1 MAVTAFLL
9 RVFLYW
15 AFLIEHAD
23 VQTMNILLFS
33 LGTIVLYSIG
43 AVLQWMRIKGYNIS
57 RLFVLSLVSLG
68 AVFHAV
74 CLVFHIYT
82 PAGVVLNFFT
92 VGSLCGWAVVLIVLL
107 SSFKKPLDNIFAVL
121 LPWTALAVLCA
132 WLLRGSDDVVPNLTA
147 GIIFHIIISILA
159 YSTLTVAALQACLL
173 AYQEH
178 KLKHHAPGNI
188 FKVFPPMETME
199 HLLFEFILAG
209 MILLTASMI
218 SGFVFFSDLMIHHL
232 SHETVL
238 SLTSWVIF
246 GALLL
251 GRYFQGWRGQRA
263 IRWTLAGFLI
273 LMLSYFGSKFLADML
288 WS

>member
-1 MAVTAFLL
+1 
-9 RVFLYW
+9 
-15 AFLIEHAD
+15 
-23 VQTMNILLFS
+23 MNIFLFGLS
-33 LGTIVLYSIG
+33 TVILYSVG
-43 AVLQWMRIKGYNIS
+43 AALQWMRIKRYSIP
-57 RLFVLSLVSLG
+57 RSLLLGIVSLG
-68 AVFHAV
+68 AISHGV

-82 PAGVVLNFFT
+82 PAGVVLSFFT
-92 VGSLCGWAVVLIVLL
+92 VSSLCAWAVVLIVLL

-121 LPWTALAVLCA
+121 LPWAALAVLCS
-132 WLLRGSDDVVPNLTA
+132 WLLRGPKDIVPNLTA

-173 AYQEH
+173 AYQER
-178 KLKHHAPGNI
+178 KLKHHSPGSI

-209 MILLTASMI
+209 MILLTLSMI
-218 SGFVFFSDLMIHHL
+218 SGFIFFNDLMVHHL
-232 SHETVL
+232 SHETAL

-263 IRWTLAGFLI
+263 IRWTLAGFLV
-273 LMLSYFGSKFLADML
+273 LMLSYFGSKFLSDL
-288 WS
+288 FLS